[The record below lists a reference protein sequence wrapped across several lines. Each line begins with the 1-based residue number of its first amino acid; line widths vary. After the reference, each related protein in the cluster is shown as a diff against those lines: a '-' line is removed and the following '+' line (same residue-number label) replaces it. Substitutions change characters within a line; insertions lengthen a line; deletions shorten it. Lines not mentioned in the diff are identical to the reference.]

1 MDTWRRIKLPDL
13 KNGCWSQEEYR
24 NLFNLVNMDLQ
35 MKAVEEKVS
44 RHGMLNYNVC
54 WEAISRKLS
63 TQTNA
68 SCCTKWPGVV
78 SWKRWAQ
85 SQMVRHI
92 GEHRMKSS
100 VEQVEILSKR
110 CCPNLLQCS
119 TFVIRVYS
127 SSPPGYL
134 AAAVRFDRRGIQFR
148 PSNSRGSVNPRRC
161 TERIITPKALRWPQ
175 GDSNPGSGANLG
187 AP

>member
-110 CCPNLLQCS
+110 CCPNLLQ
-119 TFVIRVYS
+119 
-127 SSPPGYL
+127 
-134 AAAVRFDRRGIQFR
+134 VRDAWDKKCRRGLIGNFGCFIFLMSNLCR
-148 PSNSRGSVNPRRC
+148 NSVAPS
-161 TERIITPKALRWPQ
+161 
-175 GDSNPGSGANLG
+175 
-187 AP
+187 